1 MFISIAIIGWI
12 CLIVAILMTLFY
24 PLGQL
29 RRNQIISQSAI
40 FVLWVIAAYIL
51 IPYEWVPQD
60 QGWKA
65 ILIGVLAGLIAL
77 LIRNG
82 LRVYRFFTGKVYRV
96 TRPYY
101 WYNRALRGISSRRR
115 RRRQGE

>member
-1 MFISIAIIGWI
+1 MFISPTLIGWV
-12 CLIVAILMTLFY
+12 CLIAAILMTLFY

-40 FVLWVIAAYIL
+40 FILWVIAAFIL
-51 IPYEWVPQD
+51 IPYDWVPANE
-60 QGWKA
+60 GWKA
-65 ILIGVLAGLIAL
+65 LLIGALAGAIAL

-101 WYNRALRGISSRRR
+101 WYNRALRGFSSRRR
-115 RRRQGE
+115 RRS